1 MKKIII
7 AITIVVT
14 IAACTNNAATNNT
27 KPDILTADMDSTVK
41 PGDDF
46 FDYANGGWI
55 KRNPIPADQ
64 SSWGIGNLVIEEN
77 LKRLRE
83 ISEKSAAANAAKG
96 SNNQKIGDFWTM
108 AIDSA
113 KIEADGLKPI
123 QALLDKLNAVTDT
136 KSLIDV
142 IAQFK
147 QLGTSTL
154 FDEYIAQ
161 DAKQSDVMSYTL
173 WQGGLGLGQRDYYFK
188 TDSATT
194 NIRNEYL
201 HYITKILTMAGE
213 EPATAA
219 EAGKNILAMETKLAT
234 ASRKLEDLRNPY
246 SNYNKMAI
254 GDLKKMSANIDWP
267 SYLKNIGVQHVDSVI
282 VGQPEFF
289 KAVSDVLAS
298 TPINDLKHY
307 VKFNLLNDLSAVLPD
322 AYGVAAFNFGKL
334 FSGAKERKPRWKR
347 AIQLEENAMGELLG
361 QLYVKEFFNET
372 AKKRYTK
379 MVEDIRE
386 ALKDRIGKL
395 TWMSDSTK
403 AKAYIKLAAIKSK
416 VGYPDKWKDFSTME
430 IGRESFAQNFINAKK
445 WWHQYNYN
453 KLG

>member
-154 FDEYIAQ
+154 
-161 DAKQSDVMSYTL
+161 
-173 WQGGLGLGQRDYYFK
+173 
-188 TDSATT
+188 
-194 NIRNEYL
+194 
-201 HYITKILTMAGE
+201 
-213 EPATAA
+213 
-219 EAGKNILAMETKLAT
+219 
-234 ASRKLEDLRNPY
+234 
-246 SNYNKMAI
+246 
-254 GDLKKMSANIDWP
+254 
-267 SYLKNIGVQHVDSVI
+267 
-282 VGQPEFF
+282 
-289 KAVSDVLAS
+289 
-298 TPINDLKHY
+298 
-307 VKFNLLNDLSAVLPD
+307 
-322 AYGVAAFNFGKL
+322 
-334 FSGAKERKPRWKR
+334 
-347 AIQLEENAMGELLG
+347 
-361 QLYVKEFFNET
+361 
-372 AKKRYTK
+372 
-379 MVEDIRE
+379 
-386 ALKDRIGKL
+386 
-395 TWMSDSTK
+395 
-403 AKAYIKLAAIKSK
+403 
-416 VGYPDKWKDFSTME
+416 
-430 IGRESFAQNFINAKK
+430 
-445 WWHQYNYN
+445 
-453 KLG
+453 